1 MPVESIKGV
10 VDAAIQR
17 ASSATGVDFSFLMGT
32 ARRES
37 SLNPSA
43 KAPSSSAAGLFQF
56 VEQTWLGTLKSH
68 GAKYG
73 YARYADLIQKGSDG
87 KYRVPAGAESR
98 QMIMDL
104 RFDPRAASLM
114 AGELTSDHAAYLR
127 GSVGRNPTSGELY
140 AAHFLGPEGSARL
153 IRAVEATPQ
162 APAATLFPDAA
173 KANHNIFYRAGRP
186 ATVAE
191 VYANLTTT
199 PSGEALPLS
208 STPSPVQQAAFIT
221 YASGRQND
229 RLQQQRDLINIV
241 LRGSEDNQGTVA
253 GSLFDAA
260 LMRAVAYG
268 QSRRE

>member
-17 ASSATGVDFSFLMGT
+17 ASTATGVDFGFLMGT

-37 SLNPSA
+37 ALNPSA

-87 KYRVPAGAESR
+87 RYKVPAGADAR

-153 IRAVEATPQ
+153 IRAVQATPG

-173 KANHNIFYRAGRP
+173 RANHNIFYRAGRP

-199 PSGEALPLS
+199 PAGEATPLLNANA
-208 STPSPVQQAAFIT
+208 PAQPAAFIT

-229 RLQQQRDLINIV
+229 RLQQQRELINIV
-241 LRGSEDNQGTVA
+241 LRGSQDSGDSVA

-268 QSRRE
+268 QARRE